1 MTTILNELFNSETR
15 VRILSLLFRDEAA
28 HYYVQQITK
37 LTRSDVA
44 NVHRELRKLDRL
56 GVIGRTV
63 VGNRTYY
70 SLDAASPAY
79 AGLKLLFANEGV
91 RSSSA
96 ASPTIMLPMQRG
108 IPERVAALTRN
119 REWYHQRFDGSPL
132 FIGAI
137 AEAEVMREDRKPAG
151 TEADVRICFFSEGR
165 ADWYLDMA
173 DVRRGAA
180 AVVEQARKD
189 PSASKKILG
198 AWRRDEEAFDR
209 FFSEEFPSIVL
220 RELGTDALRRL
231 WERYWRLAIRRLTSS
246 SVIDHFALGTDEM
259 IRNLL
264 RKEVF
269 ARRAGKSLKESEFT
283 GIFAAATA
291 PVHLSFINQAEI
303 DLLKIAVGL
312 SHETLE
318 EYRKCYFW
326 ISNNYVRAET
336 LPVAHFKNEIRAW
349 KLSGKNLRDE
359 MRKITE
365 TPHQNKAKKRSL
377 FRRFSFSSELRTL
390 ITVSED
396 FSWWQDERKKAT
408 YFNIHIGSAIL
419 REIARRRKYVAE
431 DLKYC
436 VASEIVLLIDGRG
449 PTPRELRDRRRSC
462 MYVATRDGF
471 FLERG
476 KRVEELRRA
485 MLGETD
491 LKDVQDIRGLSAC
504 LGRAVGT
511 VKVVG
516 SATEIGKVQKGDV
529 LVAVMTRPD
538 YVPAM
543 RKAVAVVTN
552 EGGVTSHAAI
562 VSRELGIPCI
572 IGTKIAT
579 QVFKDGDV
587 VEVNANHGWVRK
599 VQQ

>member
-1 MTTILNELFNSETR
+1 MLEELLNSKTR
-15 VRILSLLFRDEAA
+15 VKVLSLFFHDERRD
-28 HYYVQQITK
+28 YYSQEVIDRTK
-37 LTRSDVA
+37 TDPA
-44 NVHRELRKLDRL
+44 NVHRELTKLTKLEVLRVKLKGRKKFYALNA
-56 GVIGRTV
+56 G
-63 VGNRTYY
+63 
-70 SLDAASPAY
+70 SPFHR
-79 AGLKLLFANEGV
+79 GLKELIAANRATEMTRISDLFLPVHG
-91 RSSSA
+91 SIPDSK
-96 ASPTIMLPMQRG
+96 LPMITG
-108 IPERVAALTRN
+108 K
-119 REWYHQRFDGSPL
+119 EWYHQRFDGSPL
-132 FIGAI
+132 FIGSI
-137 AEAEVMREDRKPAG
+137 AEAEVMREERKPAG
-151 TEADVRICFFSEGR
+151 TEADVRVCFFSDGK

-180 AVVEQARKD
+180 AVVEFARKD
-189 PSASKKILG
+189 PGASKKMLR
-198 AWRRDEEAFDR
+198 AWKRDEELFDR
-209 FFSEEFPSIVL
+209 FFWKEFPLISL
-220 RELGTDALRRL
+220 REIDAGGLRQL
-231 WERYWRLAIRRLTSS
+231 WDRYWQLAIRRLTSS

-259 IRNLL
+259 IRNFL

-303 DLLKIAVGL
+303 DLLKIAAGL
-312 SHETLE
+312 SRESLDD
-318 EYRKCYFW
+318 YQRRYFW

-336 LPVAHFKNEIRAW
+336 LSAAHFRNDIRAW

-359 MRKITE
+359 LKKIVD
-365 TPHQNKAKKRSL
+365 TPRQNHAKKQAL
-377 FRRFSFSSELRTL
+377 FKKFSFSTELKTL
-390 ITVSED
+390 IILSED

-408 YFNIHIGSAIL
+408 YFNIHIGTAIL
-419 REIARRRKYVAE
+419 REIARRRGYAAE

-436 VASEIVLLIDGRG
+436 VASEIAQLIDGRG
-449 PTPRELRDRRRSC
+449 PTLRELRDRRRSC

-476 KRVEELRRA
+476 KKVSELRRA

-511 VKVVG
+511 VKIVQ

-543 RKAVAVVTN
+543 RKAAAIVTN

-562 VSRELGIPCI
+562 VSRELGVPCI

-579 QVFKDGDV
+579 EVFKDGDV